1 MDTAVHKIK
10 TCTGRYSIQ
19 LIVGQGKVQGA
30 AWQGIDRSVSRTFLF
45 EGAGNVKGSG
55 HVVLRTVAIAFD
67 LKCLTHVDDTVKDVL
82 EHRCIHCHHD
92 SAINGGLNFQ
102 DRASLFASGG
112 NGPFIVPGKPQ
123 ESKVWQAIFRP
134 KTHPNTMPGDGWG
147 LTQAQTEGFLKWI
160 ETGAYWPEGK
170 AGKLK
175 IRKYEIQLDDY
186 L

>member
-1 MDTAVHKIK
+1 MTTSVKLL
-10 TCTGRYSIQ
+10 CVS
-19 LIVGQGKVQGA
+19 A
-30 AWQGIDRSVSRTFLF
+30 AIAC
-45 EGAGNVKGSG
+45 GAGFVSCQSTRTATPTDP
-55 HVVLRTVAIAFD
+55 VLAQSATTF
-67 LKCLTHVDDTVKDVL
+67 DDTVKEVL

-102 DRASLFASGG
+102 DRASVFASGG
-112 NGPFIVPGKPQ
+112 NGPFIVPGNPGK
-123 ESKVWQAIFRP
+123 SKVWQAIFRP

-147 LTQAQTEGFLKWI
+147 LTQAQTKGFLEWI

-175 IRKYEIQLDDY
+175 VRKYEIQLDDY